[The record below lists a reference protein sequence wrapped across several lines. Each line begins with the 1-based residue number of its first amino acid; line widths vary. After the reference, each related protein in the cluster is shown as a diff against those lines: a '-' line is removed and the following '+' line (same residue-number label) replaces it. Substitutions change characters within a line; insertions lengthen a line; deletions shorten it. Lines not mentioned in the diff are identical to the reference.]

1 MTTPGSSD
9 TPPAPDGSA
18 APVARPEPADA
29 APAVSGPVL
38 SLADHKA
45 EAARLKAAPAPRVAP
60 VPAPDHDKIVAAP
73 KPAPAAAGGAPAPK
87 PAQPRPAGKEGPAQ
101 PRPAAPRPPGP
112 QGRPPPQP
120 QALPRPA
127 KPAKAR
133 GRHLLVLLSFLLLV
147 VAPTVVAAWYLW
159 ERAAPRYASY
169 VGFSVRTEE
178 VGTALDFL
186 GGMASIAGGSSSK
199 DTDILY
205 RFIQSQEIVAA
216 VDAELDLRTLWAKGD
231 PERDPVFAYDPPG
244 TIEDLHGHWLRMVAV
259 YNDTSTGLLDI
270 QVQAFTPEDAQALA
284 QAIYAE
290 SQTLINRLSDIAQE
304 DRTRHAREELES
316 AEQRLTEARLEM
328 TRFRNETQIVDPVT
342 ALQGQMGLL
351 GALEEQ
357 LAQTQ
362 IELDLLRE
370 SAGDEDP
377 RIDPLVSRVAA
388 IEARMEEE
396 RQKLGL
402 GTAAGAAGGGT
413 AFADLVGEFER
424 LAVEQEFAQQAYV
437 ASLAA
442 YDQALAE
449 GRQQSRYLAA
459 HVAPTLAERA
469 EYPNRWAL
477 TLLTALF
484 AFLAWMLLTLTGYA
498 LRDRR

>member
-1 MTTPGSSD
+1 
-9 TPPAPDGSA
+9 
-18 APVARPEPADA
+18 
-29 APAVSGPVL
+29 
-38 SLADHKA
+38 
-45 EAARLKAAPAPRVAP
+45 
-60 VPAPDHDKIVAAP
+60 
-73 KPAPAAAGGAPAPK
+73 
-87 PAQPRPAGKEGPAQ
+87 
-101 PRPAAPRPPGP
+101 
-112 QGRPPPQP
+112 
-120 QALPRPA
+120 
-127 KPAKAR
+127 
-133 GRHLLVLLSFLLLV
+133 
-147 VAPTVVAAWYLW
+147 
-159 ERAAPRYASY
+159 
-169 VGFSVRTEE
+169 VGFSVHTEE
-178 VGTALDFL
+178 AGTALDFL
-186 GGMASIAGGSSSK
+186 GGMASVAGGSSSK

-205 RFIQSQEIVAA
+205 RFIQSQEIVSAI
-216 VDAELDLRTLWAKGD
+216 DARLDLRALWAKGD
-231 PERDPVFAYDPPG
+231 PDRDPIFAYHPPG

-402 GTAAGAAGGGT
+402 GTAAGATGGGT

-484 AFLAWMLLTLTGYA
+484 AFLAWMLLTLTAYA